1 MPRVGQIAGC
11 QWTGNETKLLQGDPV
26 GRKTTLKKPLT
37 ADATLGA
44 DGHCNV
50 GGVGPVGEG
59 GKRLSDLPKNSKES
73 MLDLT
78 GRELIVKPS
87 REVVDALFP
96 VLQCLR
102 VWAARDMK
110 MIFMCSTQRI
120 LRMSLMAPDLEELA
134 NPTHANSVLG
144 SPPLKFGREA
154 AHRPSVCNF
163 RSVSIATV

>member
-1 MPRVGQIAGC
+1 M
-11 QWTGNETKLLQGDPV
+11 KLLQGDPV

-73 MLDLT
+73 MLDLAS
-78 GRELIVKPS
+78 RELVVKPN
-87 REVVDALFP
+87 REVVEALFP
-96 VLQCLR
+96 VLQSLR
-102 VWAARDMK
+102 VWAPRDME
-110 MIFMCSTQRI
+110 MLFMCSTQRT
-120 LRMSLMAPDLEELA
+120 LRMSFVAPDLEELA
-134 NPTHANSVLG
+134 NPTHANGVLG

-154 AHRPSVCNF
+154 AHRPAERRPVDFGLGF
-163 RSVSIATV
+163 R